1 MDYGQKLATMVGI
14 LLAIIMLCTGSGA
27 LSYIYGQDEG
37 YNAGYEAGQA
47 ASYSQ
52 GYSQGKD
59 EGYQAGYKAGSE
71 SELGDITSSGYD
83 LINPSYQEMK
93 AFLAQDI
100 TNSKTY
106 IKDEYVCSDFS
117 AAVNNNAEAQGIR
130 CAIVDMFYPEGYGHT
145 IVAFETTDRGLIF
158 IEPQYDDEVVLIV
171 GKSYSQVNN
180 YTPPPKDDTVR
191 RFLIIW

>member
-14 LLAIIMLCTGSGA
+14 LLAIVMLCTGSGA
-27 LSYIYGQDEG
+27 LSYIYGKGKG
-37 YNAGYEAGQA
+37 YHAGYEVGQET
-47 ASYSQ
+47 SYSQ

-59 EGYQAGYKAGSE
+59 EGYRIGYKAGSE
-71 SELGDITSSGYD
+71 SNLGDSTSIGYD

-106 IKDEYVCSDFS
+106 IKDKYVCSDFS
-117 AAVNNNAEAQGIR
+117 AEVNNNAEAQGIR

-158 IEPQYDDEVVLIV
+158 VEPQYDDEVVLIV

-180 YTPPPKDDTVR
+180 YIRPPHDDTVR
-191 RFLIIW
+191 RFLIMW